1 MRAFL
6 RASLDIEMYRYLC
19 AVFFTILILFLSV
32 AATSASEDH
41 WDDQARIEKECAPY
55 CLKVFLWNTVNMN
68 QKIEACDK
76 KNEQMAA
83 LQSQLAVSKVKETMY
98 EKTIR
103 EKNVHCK
110 SEEQLYAD
118 VSSIKHKIDN
128 MAAQTQSESKLLQIL
143 KQLEDYRVTLELKN
157 EQIRSLETKLQI
169 SEYLLENCK
178 ANFTASP
185 ADLMIMDSKREADH
199 KVFETSCLQA
209 GNSSDIREIQVPGAE
224 AFRVPCDGRIAG
236 PGWMVIQRRVDKSV
250 DFNRGWAE
258 YRTGFGDLE
267 GNFFIGLEK
276 LYRMTNSQP
285 HELYIYLEN
294 FENEIRFARYDNFSI
309 ASEEDAYQLKVLGKY
324 SGDAGDALM
333 LNRNM
338 KFTTFDRDNDKRDF
352 DNCAIERHSGWWYSQ
367 CARSNLNGRYFERE
381 LDKWE
386 GIWWWN
392 WQETRTLKSVQM
404 LIRPTINSTETN

>member
-1 MRAFL
+1 MHLYL
-6 RASLDIEMYRYLC
+6 RA
-19 AVFFTILILFLSV
+19 VFVTILMLFLGV
-32 AATSASEDH
+32 AFISASEDN
-41 WDDQARIEKECAPY
+41 WNDESRVEKECAPY

-76 KNEQMAA
+76 KNVQMAA
-83 LQSQLAVSKVKETMY
+83 LQSQLAVSKIKETMY
-98 EKTIR
+98 EKTIK
-103 EKNVHCK
+103 EKFAQCK
-110 SEEQLYAD
+110 NEEQLYAD
-118 VSSIKHKIDN
+118 VSSIKIKIDN
-128 MAAQTQSESKLLQIL
+128 IAAQTRNETNLLEIL
-143 KQLEDYRVTLELKN
+143 KQLEDYRVTIEMKN

-169 SEYLLENCK
+169 NEYLLENCK
-178 ANFTASP
+178 TNFTSSP
-185 ADLMIMDSKREADH
+185 AALMIMDSKRETGV
-199 KVFETSCLQA
+199 KVFETSCLQV
-209 GNSSDIREIQVPGAE
+209 GNSSDIWEIQVPGIE
-224 AFRVPCDGRIAG
+224 PFRVPCDGTIAG
-236 PGWMVIQRRVDKSV
+236 PGWMVIQRRVDKTV

-258 YRTGFGDLE
+258 YRSGFGDLD

-276 LYRMTNSQP
+276 IYRMTNSQP
-285 HELYIYLEN
+285 HELYIYLQN
-294 FENEIRFARYDNFSI
+294 FEDEIRFARYDNFSI
-309 ASEEDAYQLKVLGKY
+309 ASEDDAYQLKVLGKY

-333 LNRNM
+333 LTRNM

-381 LDKWE
+381 LDKWD